1 MSFRDIA
8 TDPRLGHAL
17 RELQRKGIY
26 GAVERVRR
34 NYAIVAFDV
43 LATANYII
51 TEELNRLKK
60 DYVKG
65 YVDKDDRAAVFA
77 IELPDYEAVPEPEDV
92 LRRTEEDI
100 SERLRRRGIPA
111 VAKIEDERHAYV
123 AIDLVGL
130 AHWIGRQAR
139 ATMPRELRSAYH
151 VDEEELVTLL
161 HLWTGPTPEEVKGVV
176 SAEED

>member
-17 RELQRKGIY
+17 RELQKKGIY
-26 GAVERVRR
+26 GTVERVRR
-34 NYAIVAFDV
+34 NYAIVAFDI

-65 YVDKDDRAAVFA
+65 YVDKEDRAAVFL
-77 IELPDYEAVPEPEDV
+77 IELPDYEAVPEPEET
-92 LRRTEEDI
+92 LLKTEQDI
-100 SERLRRRGIPA
+100 SERLKRKGIPA
-111 VAKIEDERHAYV
+111 MAKIEDKTHAYV
-123 AIDLVGL
+123 AIDLIGMGK
-130 AHWIGRQAR
+130 WIGRQAK
-139 ATMPRELRSAYH
+139 ATMPRELKSTYQ

-161 HLWTGPTPEEVKGVV
+161 HLWTGPTPEEVKDIVGN
-176 SAEED
+176 EEN